1 MKLHPGLGNKAPLL
15 IQGAVF
21 LVVLGL
27 GYALWRL
34 VGGVSQT
41 TGAAIVYWL
50 AVMAVAGVISW
61 LVRAWQIERRQT
73 AFYQNQLRQLSDQRQ
88 ALERRLEGVIQLN
101 ELLIDP
107 QNEKDV
113 IEKSLQII
121 ARIANASGISF
132 MPFDEWGQ
140 PLTPFTH
147 GAFPAPVLRA
157 WAEHLSTPAIRH
169 ECQICKRLEAKTG
182 QSCPL
187 LESPFQGTVR
197 IYCLPVQ
204 RGNRLTAMLNLYLPT
219 DQALPDELHDFI
231 KVLVNEMVLAI
242 EMNRLRNQELSTL
255 RQIQMVP
262 GQADELSTVVTR
274 LLEGLTNALEF
285 ESGRIEFKAS
295 QPHFHGLRLAHG
307 SDAWL
312 TSSAAD
318 EVVVKILNTGSPP
331 IGKRVAFQSVEGKRE
346 VLTAPCCLPDG
357 TVIGALILASGC
369 ISGLQQRHFALVETV
384 TTQAALLV
392 ENERQRLNRE
402 YQTILQERM
411 RLARE
416 IHDSLAQTLAYL
428 KLTAAQMQ
436 NHLTQGD
443 LNRLEQA
450 LNQNYQAL
458 SDAYLET
465 RQVIDNLRLVPNQEV
480 TLWLSQLASEF
491 EKTSGLTVTCH
502 FPASVP
508 EIRPEVQSQLLR
520 IVQEAFSNIRKHAQA
535 SQVGVSVRVWQNELV
550 LEISDNGIGFSSEDV
565 PVFSRHGLRGMRE
578 RAELIGAEFQI
589 ISQPDSGTTIR
600 LHLPLQSEETLV

>member
-15 IQGAVF
+15 IQGGVF
-21 LVVLGL
+21 LTVLGL
-27 GYALWRL
+27 GYGLWRL
-34 VGGVSQT
+34 VGGVPQT
-41 TGAAIVYWL
+41 SGTIIAFWLVVVAA
-50 AVMAVAGVISW
+50 AGVISW
-61 LVRAWQIERRQT
+61 LVCTWQIERRQRT
-73 AFYQNQLRQLSDQRQ
+73 FYQNQLGQMSGQRQ
-88 ALERRLEGVIQLN
+88 ALERRLEGVVKLN

-107 QNEKDV
+107 QNEKDL

-121 ARIANASGISF
+121 ARIADAPGISF

-140 PLTPFTH
+140 PLTPVTH

-169 ECQICKRLEAKTG
+169 DCQICKKLEAKTG

-187 LESPFQGTVR
+187 LESPFQGAIQ

-204 RGNRLTAMLNLYLPT
+204 RGNRLAAMLNLYLPT
-219 DQALPDELHDFI
+219 GQSLPDDLHDFI
-231 KVLVNEMVLAI
+231 KVLVDEMVLAI
-242 EMNRLRNQELSTL
+242 EMNRLRSQELSTL
-255 RQIQMVP
+255 RQIQMGH
-262 GQADELSTVVTR
+262 GQGDELSTVVTR
-274 LLEGLTNALEF
+274 MLEGLSNALEF
-285 ESGRIEFKAS
+285 ESGRIDFKAS
-295 QPHFHGLRLAHG
+295 QPHFNGLRLAHG
-307 SDAWL
+307 SETWL
-312 TSSAAD
+312 TTTAAD
-318 EVVVKILNTGSPP
+318 EVVLKILNANSPP
-331 IGKRVAFQSVEGKRE
+331 IGKRATFQE
-346 VLTAPCCLPDG
+346 VSGMGEILTAPCCLPDG

-369 ISGLQQRHFALVETV
+369 IAGMQQRHFALVETV

-402 YQTILQERM
+402 YQTIIQERV

-480 TLWLSQLASEF
+480 TLWLSQLSSEF
-491 EKTSGLTVTCH
+491 EKTSGLTVTCR
-502 FPASVP
+502 FPPSVP
-508 EIRPEVQSQLLR
+508 EVRPEVQAQLLR

-535 SQVGVSVRVWQNELV
+535 SQVGVSVRAWQNELV
-550 LEISDNGIGFSSEDV
+550 LEISDDGKGFSSEDV

-589 ISQPDSGTTIR
+589 ISQPEAGTTIR